1 MRFFGKT
8 TLVTGV
14 AGELGRR
21 LLRDYV
27 QKAHV
32 SQHQIGTAVPLPQMC
47 IWTVIY

>member
-27 QKAHV
+27 QKARV
-32 SQHQIGTAVPLPQMC
+32 SPQQIVTAVPLPQMR